1 MNSREIANCHAD
13 LGPGDC
19 LCEGFSMKE
28 WGVTLIFIG
37 LGSFV
42 LPMIGLQ
49 FRLLNLLG
57 GSPAAAMFV
66 AAVGGVLLALGFMK
80 ERGQFPSLAKPAD
93 SGRPKLATTERGT
106 SQPQSRPIKEVGIRC
121 MACGG
126 ENAQGDQFCG
136 SCGATLAQV
145 AAPSAATCTRCGAP
159 LSKDERFC
167 GDCGNPR
174 EASERA
180 LITTEIS
187 GRNIGLFPLYGVTLG
202 KTTVKQLAML
212 GERTK
217 SINKQTKKPYTCY
230 TIHGTDFWYNE
241 AGVSD
246 HIYIAKG
253 IDSIPNQWEAL
264 DFDWGNS
271 YNHWVAVLRRLGF
284 SITVEQPPQVVKY
297 SGHDSFSAKI
307 VATRQTQQSIKI
319 ELGLTTAKGQ
329 QLNQKVH
336 YITSE

>member
-1 MNSREIANCHAD
+1 
-13 LGPGDC
+13 
-19 LCEGFSMKE
+19 MKE

-37 LGSFV
+37 LGSFL

-49 FRLLNLLG
+49 FRLLNLFG
-57 GSPAAAMFV
+57 GSPAAGMFV
-66 AAVGGVLLALGFMK
+66 AAAGGVLLGVGFMK
-80 ERGQFPSLAKPAD
+80 DRAQISPVAKPTD
-93 SGRPKLATTERGT
+93 SGRQGQVTTDRAV
-106 SQPQSRPIKEVGIRC
+106 SQPQSQPIMAGIRC
-121 MACGG
+121 AACGA
-126 ENAQGDQFCG
+126 ENTQGDQFCG
-136 SCGATLAQV
+136 SCGAILAQIKS
-145 AAPSAATCTRCGAP
+145 PSPPSCVRCGAP
-159 LSKDERFC
+159 LSLDERFC
-167 GDCGNPR
+167 GNCGNPR
-174 EASERA
+174 QPSERT
-180 LITTEIS
+180 LVTTEIS

-246 HIYIAKG
+246 HMYIAKG

-271 YNHWVAVLRRLGF
+271 YNHWVAVLKRLGF

-319 ELGLTTAKGQ
+319 ELGFNYSEGTTTESKDT
-329 QLNQKVH
+329 LYNIRV
-336 YITSE
+336 SVP